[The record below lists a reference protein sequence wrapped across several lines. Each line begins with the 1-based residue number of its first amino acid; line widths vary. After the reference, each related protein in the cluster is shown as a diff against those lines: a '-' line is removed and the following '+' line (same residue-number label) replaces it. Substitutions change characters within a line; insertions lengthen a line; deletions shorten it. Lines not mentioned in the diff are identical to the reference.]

1 MFPISS
7 FRTFCHKFSM
17 QKRNISSF
25 LQELKINWIIISI
38 AMAEFWSWKEL
49 RVLTFT
55 DTFYFASSIMEDRTS
70 MLISQYYFKVHK
82 SRAHLEPGQASR
94 VGVGQTF
101 MALVFAKAVNW
112 LACEICGECIKL
124 ALHWFFRHSTAQR
137 VWIPRGLITLLP
149 QTLAYMQHI
158 LRRLNIRKFYLN
170 LISFCLWWK
179 L

>member
-38 AMAEFWSWKEL
+38 VMAEFWSWKEL
-49 RVLTFT
+49 RLLTFT
-55 DTFYFASSIMEDRTS
+55 DAIYFASSIMEDRTS
-70 MLISQYYFKVHK
+70 MLISQYYLKVHK

-124 ALHWFFRHSTAQR
+124 ALHWFFRHSIAGVNST
-137 VWIPRGLITLLP
+137 
-149 QTLAYMQHI
+149 
-158 LRRLNIRKFYLN
+158 RLDN
-170 LISFCLWWK
+170 LIATNSSLHATYTSSFKYTQVLFK
-179 L
+179 F